1 MIKINVILNNKS
13 WKKYIKNPEAYTK
26 NKIKL
31 LNKGDNFFKKKK
43 LYFSLLL
50 SGNKEVRALNK
61 KFRKKDKTTDV
72 LSFPFYKNIIQRDWR
87 MDVNFRYDRL
97 KKNHPAFNKKE
108 FKEVYLGDII
118 LNFYKINKKNFKR
131 DFNRLWIHGLAHLLG
146 YRHKFNKDYE
156 KMRKIEKKFFDLVN

>member
-1 MIKINVILNNKS
+1 MIKINVLLNNKN

-97 KKNHPAFNKKE
+97 KKNHPAFNK
-108 FKEVYLGDII
+108 
-118 LNFYKINKKNFKR
+118 
-131 DFNRLWIHGLAHLLG
+131 
-146 YRHKFNKDYE
+146 
-156 KMRKIEKKFFDLVN
+156 